1 MFGCQQVLIHD
12 KSVFPYLE
20 YLCSEANK
28 LTNCGV
34 YYARQIYFKTG
45 KVISKYDLNYE
56 YKGNSHFKF
65 LHSQA
70 AQQVLLSVAE
80 SFRSFK
86 RLMKL

>member
-12 KSVFPYLE
+12 KSVLPYLE
-20 YLCSEANK
+20 YLCSESNK
-28 LTNCGV
+28 LTDCGV

-45 KVISKYDLNYE
+45 KIFSKFDLNYE
-56 YKGNSHFKF
+56 YKGNPHFKF

-80 SFRSFK
+80 SSGRSSA
-86 RLMKL
+86 